1 MRALGF
7 EWGLF
12 FLFPVLL
19 SNPSYGVHGGIL
31 QNRREDVRFF
41 PSKENGFYSTEGM
54 SIRSIDRSQRGCV
67 GLVSGLPVTVH
78 IAQFDR

>member
-19 SNPSYGVHGGIL
+19 SNPSYGVHGVIL

-41 PSKENGFYSTEGM
+41 PRRGNGFY
-54 SIRSIDRSQRGCV
+54 
-67 GLVSGLPVTVH
+67 LPK
-78 IAQFDR
+78 A